1 MTVLYLPRTQA
12 ALQEASESVVKG
24 SMFLKQFIFWATVYF
39 ILKNRKMPL
48 VKLLLPP
55 PSFSFLLHPPLS
67 PPAPSASPAPP
78 PFIYKKK
85 EKYFSAYKREII
97 NPVFPFPG

>member
-39 ILKNRKMPL
+39 ILENRKMHL

-55 PSFSFLLHPPLS
+55 PPSSFLLLILLLLLLLLLLLS
-67 PPAPSASPAPP
+67 
-78 PFIYKKK
+78 FIRRKKNIFLHTR
-85 EKYFSAYKREII
+85 EKL
-97 NPVFPFPG
+97 